1 MCHAVV
7 FLQMPR
13 YAGAKAKLPPGVM
26 ARRQWYVVKPATIV
40 NSALNFTTS
49 KTVKRIWIA
58 SPDLNYGASADV
70 PFTQR
75 AGQVTFSVPS
85 LQYWD
90 MVVVEY

>member
-1 MCHAVV
+1 VGAV
-7 FLQMPR
+7 
-13 YAGAKAKLPPGVM
+13 
-26 ARRQWYVVKPATIV
+26 
-40 NSALNFTTS
+40 LNFTTS
-49 KTVKRIWIA
+49 KTVKRIWMA